1 MDEPGAAG
9 WGNPLSWRIAD
20 RCLAIA
26 LLMVGSNTIVLV
38 TTLAGGWPFLPFP
51 AREASALPV
60 AEAIVTGAWGLLAL
74 GAWRG
79 HRRDS
84 QGRLLAAVTVALY
97 ATTLAAFTLVTGPF
111 AAPGWSAML
120 GGAVIG
126 YVLFPRWL
134 ALVGLTWYVVL
145 VVGMSIVLADRTW
158 PALDAIAPA
167 WAFADLDHAEVVR
180 RAVGSL
186 ALSALTF
193 TVIAYV
199 VDRWRDREARYLRLA
214 ETDALT
220 GLTNRRHF
228 LELAGRELARSRRY
242 GSPMSLV
249 LVDLDHFKRVND
261 RHGHLAGDQVLT
273 SAARALA
280 SGLREID
287 VIARH
292 GGEEFAI
299 LLPETDVE
307 GAREVAE
314 RTCRRLAETI
324 TVVDGDE
331 IRITASMGV
340 ASTVGGAATLDDLL
354 GRADRAMY
362 GAKRAGRDRVEV
374 AA

>member
-1 MDEPGAAG
+1 VDEPGAAG
-9 WGNPLSWRIAD
+9 WGNPLSWRVAD
-20 RCLAIA
+20 RCLAIGII
-26 LLMVGSNTIVLV
+26 MVASNAIVLAA
-38 TTLAGGWPFLPFP
+38 TLAGGWPFLPFP
-51 AREASALPV
+51 AREASALPT
-60 AEAIVTGAWGLLAL
+60 AEAIITGAWGLVAL
-74 GAWRG
+74 GAWRS
-79 HRRDS
+79 RRLES
-84 QGRLLAAVTVALY
+84 PGTFLAIVTVVLY

-111 AAPGWSAML
+111 AAAGWIAMV
-120 GGAVIG
+120 GGAVVG

-134 ALVGLTWYVVL
+134 ALSGFAWYVAI
-145 VVGMSIVLADRTW
+145 VVGMSIVLSDRSW

-180 RAVGSL
+180 RATGSL

-193 TVIAYV
+193 SVIAYV

-228 LELAGRELARSRRY
+228 LELAARELARSRRY

-261 RHGHLAGDQVLT
+261 KYGHLVGDQVLT
-273 SAARALA
+273 AAAHALA

-292 GGEEFAI
+292 GGEEFAV
-299 LLPETDVE
+299 LLPETDLA

-314 RTCRRLAETI
+314 RSCRRLAEAVTI
-324 TVVDGDE
+324 VDGTE
-331 IRITASMGV
+331 VRITASMGV
-340 ASTVGGAATLDDLL
+340 ASATAGAASLDDLL